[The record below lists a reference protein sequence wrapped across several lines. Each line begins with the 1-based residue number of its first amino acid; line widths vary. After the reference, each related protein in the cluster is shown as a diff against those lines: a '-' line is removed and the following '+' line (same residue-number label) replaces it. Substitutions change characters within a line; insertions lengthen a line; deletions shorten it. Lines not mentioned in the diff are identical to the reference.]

1 VPPPPWEIV
10 LHEKCEEWLD
20 TEPDEVAEAIAT
32 ALVPLRERGPSLGR
46 PLVDTLKGAPIP
58 NLKELRVQVGGRPY
72 RILFA
77 FDPSRRA
84 VLLVGGDKGTDEKRW
99 YEVHIPIAV
108 ERAKHHGIG

>member
-1 VPPPPWEIV
+1 VPPPPWEIIWD
-10 LHEKCEEWLD
+10 EKCREWRD
-20 TEPDEVAEAIAT
+20 AEPDAVAEAIAV

-46 PLVDTLKGAPIP
+46 PLVDTLKGTPVP
-58 NLKELRVQVGGRPY
+58 NLKELRVQAGGRPY

-77 FDPSRRA
+77 FDPARRA
-84 VLLVGGDKGTDEKRW
+84 IMLVGGDKGGDARW